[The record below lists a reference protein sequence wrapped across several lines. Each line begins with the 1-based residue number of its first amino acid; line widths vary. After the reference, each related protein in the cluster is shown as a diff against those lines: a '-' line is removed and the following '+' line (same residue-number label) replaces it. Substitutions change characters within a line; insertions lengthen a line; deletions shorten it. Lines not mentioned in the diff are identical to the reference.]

1 MENNGNG
8 FKDRIGIE
16 QRLSCLE
23 TTVNEIKN
31 NHLVHIEAKIDRIQ
45 WLFILT
51 LVGIVADLISKVV
64 Q

>member
-1 MENNGNG
+1 MDNAQFTNRDIDIEN
-8 FKDRIGIE
+8 
-16 QRLSCLE
+16 RLSGLE
-23 TTVNEIKN
+23 MKVKEIAD

-51 LVGIVADLISKVV
+51 LVGVVADLISKVI